1 VRLVGGVVVKPG
13 DIARQVVEIA
23 AFGVLVWISLQI
35 DPCKFSCLRHLRA
48 YPETRDTMW

>member
-1 VRLVGGVVVKPG
+1 VRLVGGVVVQPG

-35 DPCKFSCLRHLRA
+35 DPCKFSCLRHLKKGKNTKA
-48 YPETRDTMW
+48 N